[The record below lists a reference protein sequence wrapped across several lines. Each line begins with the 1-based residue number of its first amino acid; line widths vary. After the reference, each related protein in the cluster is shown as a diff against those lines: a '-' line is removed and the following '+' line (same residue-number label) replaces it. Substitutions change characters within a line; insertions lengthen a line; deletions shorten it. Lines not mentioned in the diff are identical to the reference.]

1 MMISKKELYFLL
13 FLTLILC
20 VINACL
26 DIMDIDAA
34 QYAQMSQELL
44 HSKNW
49 LQLFC
54 LQQPYLDK
62 PPLLFW
68 LSALSFKL
76 FGIHNWSFKLPSILF
91 GFLGVYSTYRLT
103 EKLTHQK
110 TAIYSAIILCTSVAF
125 CQMTY
130 DTRTDTLL
138 MGAVIFAAW
147 QLYEFQLTPS
157 WSSILLASLGIALGL
172 LAKGPIGAIIPFG
185 FFFVAGVFY
194 QKKFAVLWNPKLYI
208 LPIIVGILLLPMCVG
223 LFQQYNWEGI
233 KFFFWYQSFGRI
245 TGENT
250 WRNNPD
256 PFFLLHSTLWAFL
269 PWTIL
274 FIYAIFREI
283 KNLVLFKSTIAGASF
298 AFILSLISLS
308 LSKYQLPHY
317 IFVSFPFLAII
328 CSVYAEDF
336 FASTFRFFQ
345 YLLLVLLILFSC
357 LVNFYCFPSPS
368 FYVLIVLTLLA
379 TTSMF
384 YYKKIAATAIPVLFL
399 LISLSLGFQKELLN
413 YQSYNEVGRWLRDKK
428 DKNTQ
433 FVNFNAKFSFAF
445 YFYSRNL
452 NYFLFAM
459 DDLKLAKQQYKKLYV
474 YTNGY
479 GYDLIKK
486 SELANNTKLIFTK
499 ENFEISRLKMS
510 FINPQTRSSAIE
522 TYYLLLISE

>member
-1 MMISKKELYFLL
+1 MISKKQFYLLL

-20 VINACL
+20 VVNAFL

-34 QYAQMSQELL
+34 QYAQMSRELL
-44 HSKNW
+44 QSKNW

-68 LSALSFKL
+68 LSAFSFKV

-91 GFLGVYSTYRLT
+91 GFLSIYSTYRLT
-103 EKLTHQK
+103 EKLANQK
-110 TAIYSAIILCTSVAF
+110 TAMYSAIIFCTSVAF

-130 DTRTDTLL
+130 DIRTDTLL

-147 QLYEFQLTPS
+147 QLYEFQLKTS
-157 WSSILLASLGIALGL
+157 WTSILLASLGIALGL
-172 LAKGPIGAIIPFG
+172 LSKGPIGAIVPFG
-185 FFFVAGVFY
+185 FFFVTGLFY
-194 QKKFAVLWNPKLYI
+194 NRKFNVLWNPKLYI
-208 LPIIVGILLLPMCVG
+208 LPVIVGILLLPMCLG
-223 LFQQYNWEGI
+223 LFQQFNWEGI

-269 PWTIL
+269 PWSLL
-274 FIYAIFREI
+274 FIYSIFREL
-283 KNLVLFKSTIAGASF
+283 KRLLLFKSTIAGASF
-298 AFILSLISLS
+298 AFILSLIALS

-336 FASTFRFFQ
+336 FTSAWRFFQ
-345 YLLLVLLILFSC
+345 HLLLILLIVFSC
-357 LVNFYCFPSPS
+357 AINFYCFPSPS
-368 FYVLIVLTLLA
+368 IYLLITLTLLA
-379 TTSMF
+379 IISLF
-384 YYKKIAATAIPVLFL
+384 YYRKITATAIPVLFL
-399 LISLSLGFQKELLN
+399 LISLSLGFQKELLK
-413 YQSYNEVGRWLRDKK
+413 YQSYNEVGRWLQHKK
-428 DKNTQ
+428 DNDTQ

-445 YFYSRNL
+445 YFYSQNL

-459 DDLKLAKQQYKKLYV
+459 DDLKLAKNHFKKLYV

-486 SELANNTKLIFTK
+486 SELGDKTKLIFTK
-499 ENFEISRLKMS
+499 ENFEISRLNLA
-510 FINPQTRSSAIE
+510 FINPKTRPTAID